1 MLATRM
7 LATQIDSGPAM
18 PCANP
23 MGEWI
28 LPTLFQVLSQEGAI
42 PSTRPTDRSTRSA
55 AAQQL
60 RADRQWA
67 AAIVALETWL
77 QPMASNGVCL
87 SGPLPV
93 LSQPDLLKQFQSWT
107 FTTAYDV
114 LSLQLPFQLT
124 SALGAIW
131 PDRDR
136 EARHHSRT
144 LPLFPQDP
152 LAAEQFCLV
161 LTPQFSL
168 ILLLSQDEQ
177 HEPCFAYSF
186 VPEVIDRVWQL
197 LRLRVVMMRPQQL
210 TQLDQAI
217 AQFPAVAPDYKL
229 VTQFSQMLLNSM
241 VDAPVAV
248 ARPLSAQSP
257 QDLAAAVAAVAQRQA
272 ADAVAAAMADAAL
285 PHAALPNEPAAP
297 SLDVELLQAIA
308 HEIRTP
314 LTTIR
319 MLTRL
324 LMKRPDMAADALKR
338 LESIDRECSEQIDR
352 FGFIFRAVEMET
364 SETQGMALT
373 ATCLAQI
380 FAQSMPRWQ
389 QQASQRGLVLDVI
402 LPAQMP
408 SVVTDP
414 ALLDQALSSLID
426 RSARSLPAGST
437 IQVEAAIA
445 GHQLKLQVQSNLAD
459 SSHAHKPLIKSLGQM
474 LMFQPETGNLSLN
487 LAVTK
492 NLFRAMGG
500 RMTVRQRSADDE
512 VFTIFLPI
520 EASKPRH

>member
-1 MLATRM
+1 
-7 LATQIDSGPAM
+7 
-18 PCANP
+18 
-23 MGEWI
+23 
-28 LPTLFQVLSQEGAI
+28 
-42 PSTRPTDRSTRSA
+42 
-55 AAQQL
+55 
-60 RADRQWA
+60 
-67 AAIVALETWL
+67 
-77 QPMASNGVCL
+77 
-87 SGPLPV
+87 
-93 LSQPDLLKQFQSWT
+93 
-107 FTTAYDV
+107 
-114 LSLQLPFQLT
+114 
-124 SALGAIW
+124 
-131 PDRDR
+131 
-136 EARHHSRT
+136 
-144 LPLFPQDP
+144 
-152 LAAEQFCLV
+152 V

-241 VDAPVAV
+241 ADAPVAV
-248 ARPLSAQSP
+248 GRSLSVQSP

>member
-1 MLATRM
+1 MPCGHSVMLATHT
-7 LATQIDSGPAM
+7 LTSQVDSGPAM
-18 PCANP
+18 PCANS

-42 PSTRPTDRSTRSA
+42 VSLRPADRSARSA

-67 AAIVALETWL
+67 AAIVALENWL
-77 QPMASNGVCL
+77 QPMASRGICL

-107 FTTAYDV
+107 FTTAYDA

-124 SALGAIW
+124 STL
-131 PDRDR
+131 RV
-136 EARHHSRT
+136 RHHSRT

-210 TQLDQAI
+210 EQLDQAI

-229 VTQFSQMLLNSM
+229 VTQFSQMLLNSIAD
-241 VDAPVAV
+241 VPVAV

-364 SETQGMALT
+364 SESQGSQGMALT

-500 RMTVRQRSADDE
+500 RMTVRQRSTDDE

-520 EASKPRH
+520 EPSKPR